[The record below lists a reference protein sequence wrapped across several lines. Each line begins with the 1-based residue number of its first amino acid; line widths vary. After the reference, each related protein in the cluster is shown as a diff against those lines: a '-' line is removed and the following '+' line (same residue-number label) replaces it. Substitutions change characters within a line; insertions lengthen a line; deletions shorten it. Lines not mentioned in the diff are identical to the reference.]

1 MHLFC
6 YTDWRKS
13 HMEANN
19 NNPEHKHLL
28 LKNNNGLT
36 KLTKLY
42 LVIHTHNY
50 QFIHENRKRNFKNGK
65 EE

>member
-1 MHLFC
+1 
-6 YTDWRKS
+6 
-13 HMEANN
+13 MEANN
-19 NNPEHKHLL
+19 NIPGHKHLL

-42 LVIHTHNY
+42 LVIYTHNY
-50 QFIHENRKRNFKNGK
+50 QFIHENRKRNFKKGK